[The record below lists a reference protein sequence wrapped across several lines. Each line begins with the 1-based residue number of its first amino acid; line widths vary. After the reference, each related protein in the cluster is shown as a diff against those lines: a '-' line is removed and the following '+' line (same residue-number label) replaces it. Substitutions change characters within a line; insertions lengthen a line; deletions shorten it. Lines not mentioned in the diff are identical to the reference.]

1 MFTCAPFVEPGSTP
15 HVQLVEGDALD
26 NLGELERDVMDV
38 LWSQNDG
45 LTAAALRDLLADRGL
60 ALTTVHTVLTRLEKK
75 GYVVRDR
82 TLRPHVYSSSS
93 SKEEHVSDL
102 LSEVLDQ
109 AGDRRAVLARFLG
122 TVSLSDTAFLRG
134 VLDSRLR
141 RTEVG

>member
-1 MFTCAPFVEPGSTP
+1 M
-15 HVQLVEGDALD
+15 D
-26 NLGELERDVMDV
+26 NLGQLERDVMDT
-38 LWSQNDG
+38 LWAQREG
-45 LTAAALRDLLADRGL
+45 LTAAEIRDLLSDRGL

-75 GYVVRDR
+75 DYVVRDR
-82 TLRPHVYSSSS
+82 TTRPHLYSSIS
-93 SKEEHVSDL
+93 SKEEHVTEL